1 MLQSEIPR
9 QAPHTLCTAGS
20 CFYRSFPRAAA
31 SAVLPIF
38 IFCKREHLN
47 VRIDSKLLQI
57 LNALRLVRYV
67 EFFGLIFLI
76 FLLFLFFKKEDFL
89 TFTKKVTC
97 GASEGN
103 HLKKFNIQKAISP
116 LPNNSS
122 YL

>member
-67 EFFGLIFLI
+67 EFFRRDFFEFFFIFI
-76 FLLFLFFKKEDFL
+76 F
-89 TFTKKVTC
+89 
-97 GASEGN
+97 
-103 HLKKFNIQKAISP
+103 
-116 LPNNSS
+116 
-122 YL
+122 